1 VTQFLARPIR
11 RETQPNG
18 RLRFWGAVV
27 DPRDGKT
34 RFLRVVTLADGVTVH
49 NVFFDRNFKVSA
61 P

>member
-1 VTQFLARPIR
+1 MTQFLARPIR